1 MFVFKLGTFEPEA
14 QAVKGEKEE
23 QANASSIL
31 KTLNEYEMNTLNGL
45 KVDNVRETL
54 VKKTG

>member
-1 MFVFKLGTFEPEA
+1 MLLFKLGTFEPEA
-14 QAVKGEKEE
+14 QAVKGEREE

-31 KTLNEYEMNTLNGL
+31 KTLNEYKTNALNGL